1 MIQIFET
8 QSGRSLGTL
17 TEEQLAFLKTK
28 LEKESDE
35 DRDFY
40 LTGATVDILA
50 EDGAD
55 ASLVALLRTAMAGR
69 DELEFRWEE

>member
-1 MIQIFET
+1 MIQIFEA

-17 TEEQLAFLKTK
+17 TEEQLAFLKTQ

-50 EDGAD
+50 ENGAD
-55 ASLVALLRTAMAGR
+55 AGLVQLLRAAMAGR
-69 DELEFRWEE
+69 EELEFRWEE

>member
-1 MIQIFET
+1 MIQIFEA

-17 TEEQLAFLKTK
+17 TEEQLAFLKTR
-28 LEKESDE
+28 LEKESDD

-50 EDGAD
+50 ENGAD
-55 ASLVALLRTAMAGR
+55 AGLVQLLRGAMAGR
-69 DELEFRWEE
+69 DELEIRWEE